1 MITKLQEFVDR
12 AQEHPP
18 TRVAVAAAAHKLV
31 LQSVQRAVDL
41 GLIVPLLVGR
51 EADIRE
57 QAEAIEWA
65 LTDEEIVSTETNR
78 HSAQVAVG
86 LVRQG
91 EADVLMK
98 GYLHTDEMLKAVLQQ
113 ETGLRTD
120 RLLSHVFILEVP
132 TYHKLLLIT
141 DAAINIHPDISEK
154 ASITQNAVD
163 LARRLGAERPKVAAL
178 SSIETI
184 NPNIPSTVHAACLS
198 KMAERG
204 QIKNAVVDG
213 PLAFD
218 NAISAEAA
226 RDKAIDSPVAG
237 DVDVVVVPD
246 LDAGNILSKNLEYLA
261 SAKMAGI
268 VMGASAPVVL
278 TSRSDPPKAR
288 VYSLALASL
297 LIQGLED
304 APAGLGSGSTWK
316 PSEKSLG
323 SESAEDE

>member
-1 MITKLQEFVDR
+1 MITRLQDLVEI
-12 AQEHPP
+12 AQEGPP

-31 LQSVQRAVDL
+31 LESLQRSVER
-41 GLIVPLLVGR
+41 GLIIPLLVGI
-51 EADIRE
+51 ESEIRE
-57 QAEAIEWA
+57 QAEAIGWE
-65 LTDEEIVSTETNR
+65 LQDDQIVATNTNL
-78 HSAQVAVG
+78 AAADVAVD

-91 EADVLMK
+91 EAQVLMK
-98 GYLHTDEMLKAVLQQ
+98 GYLHTDEMLRAILRQG
-113 ETGLRTD
+113 TGLRTD
-120 RLLSHVFILEVP
+120 RLLSHVFVLEVP

-141 DAAINIHPDISEK
+141 DAAINIHPDIPEK
-154 ASITQNAVD
+154 AAITQNAVD
-163 LARRLGAERPKVAAL
+163 LARRLGVKVPKVAAL

-184 NPNIPSTVHAACLS
+184 NPKIPSTVHAACLH
-198 KMAERG
+198 KMSERG
-204 QIKNAVVDG
+204 QIKGAIVDG

-226 RDKAIDSPVAG
+226 ADKGIKSPVSG

-278 TSRSDPPKAR
+278 TSRSDPPRAR

-297 LIQGLED
+297 LC
-304 APAGLGSGSTWK
+304 
-316 PSEKSLG
+316 
-323 SESAEDE
+323 